1 MPQEE
6 REKLLAEFMDVSPR
20 SPESADLRA
29 LSRQL
34 CLSYHRHFPLTKSR
48 ARAILSGKT
57 HENSVRARLLLEIL
71 YNYMHIIFKV
81 LHKCCIDVN
90 GTFVI

>member
-6 REKLLAEFMDVSPR
+6 REKLLAEFMGVSPR

-57 HENSVRARLLLEIL
+57 HGNSVRAQLLLEIL
-71 YNYMHIIFKV
+71 YMHTQCYMNYALMSMGN
-81 LHKCCIDVN
+81 L
-90 GTFVI
+90 